1 MKQAIMIGAGNI
13 GRGFIGALLEK
24 SGYHVTFADVA
35 ENLISAINQRKS
47 YTVHI
52 QDRECAQWT
61 VTNISG
67 ISSAGP
73 ELAEAIAKDCQLIT
87 TAVGLRILPIV
98 AKPIAAGIQARKAA
112 GSTEIL
118 NIVACENAIRGTS
131 QLRDAVYALLSEE
144 ETAYAKEYVGFA
156 DCAVDRIVPKA
167 SFENP
172 LDVAVEQYTEWDVE
186 KGGWKGELPNIE
198 GCSFVDDL
206 SAYLERKLFTLNS
219 GHAICA
225 YLGALKGHKTIV
237 ESVADPAIGN
247 LVYQAM
253 QESGEGLIRKFGFDP
268 AAHHAYIDRIFARFQ
283 NPYLEDETARVAR
296 EPIRKLAPTDRLIK
310 PLVTAY
316 SYGLPVDHLL
326 VGAAAALHFDCPEDE
341 QSVELMGKI
350 KAEGVEKAL
359 AEYTGLQENE
369 PLFGRILD
377 VYRALSIAKSHS

>member
-35 ENLISAINQRKS
+35 ENLITAINERKS

-52 QDRECAQWT
+52 QDRECAEWT

-73 ELAEAIAKDCQLIT
+73 ELAEAIAGDCQLIT

-112 GSTEIL
+112 GSTQIL
-118 NIVACENAIRGTS
+118 NVVACENAIRGTS
-131 QLRDAVYALLSEE
+131 QLRDAVYSNLSEE
-144 ETAYAKEYVGFA
+144 ELAYAKEYVGFA

-186 KGGWKGELPNIE
+186 KGGWKGQRPEIE
-198 GCSFVDDL
+198 GLGWVDDL
-206 SAYLERKLFTLNS
+206 DAYLERKLFTLNS

-225 YLGALKGHKTIV
+225 YLGALRGHKTIV
-237 ESVADPAIGN
+237 ESIADPAIGP
-247 LVYQAM
+247 LVHQAM
-253 QESGEGLIRKFGFDP
+253 WESGEGLIQKFGFDP
-268 AAHHAYIDRIFARFQ
+268 EAHHAYIERIFARFQ
-283 NPYLEDETARVAR
+283 NPFLEDETARVAR
-296 EPIRKLAPTDRLIK
+296 EPIRKLAPTDRLMK
-310 PLVTAY
+310 PLMTAY
-316 SYGLPVDHLL
+316 GYGLPVDHLIF
-326 VGAAAALHFDCPEDE
+326 GAAAALHFNCPEDE
-341 QSVELMGKI
+341 QSVEMMKKI
-350 KAEGVEKAL
+350 EAEGVEKAL
-359 AEYTGLQENE
+359 EAYTGLKASD
-369 PLFGRILD
+369 PLFGRVLD
-377 VYRALSIAKSHS
+377 VYRGLGVAKK

>member
-35 ENLISAINQRKS
+35 ENLITAINERKS

-52 QDRECAQWT
+52 QDRECAEWT

-73 ELAEAIAKDCQLIT
+73 ELAEAIAGDCQLIT

-112 GSTEIL
+112 GSTQIL
-118 NIVACENAIRGTS
+118 NVVACENAIRGTS
-131 QLRDAVYALLSEE
+131 QLRDAVYSNLSEE
-144 ETAYAKEYVGFA
+144 ELAYAKEYVGFA

-186 KGGWKGELPNIE
+186 KGGWKGQRPEIE
-198 GCSFVDDL
+198 GLGWVDDL
-206 SAYLERKLFTLNS
+206 DAYLERKLFTLNS

-225 YLGALKGHKTIV
+225 YLGALRGHKTIV
-237 ESVADPAIGN
+237 ESIADPAIGP
-247 LVYQAM
+247 LVHQAM
-253 QESGEGLIRKFGFDP
+253 WESGEGLIQKFGFDP
-268 AAHHAYIDRIFARFQ
+268 EAHHAYIERIFARFQ
-283 NPYLEDETARVAR
+283 NPFLEDETARVAR
-296 EPIRKLAPTDRLIK
+296 EPIRKLAPTDRLMK
-310 PLVTAY
+310 PLMTAY
-316 SYGLPVDHLL
+316 GYGLPVDHLIF
-326 VGAAAALHFDCPEDE
+326 GAAAALHFNCPEDE
-341 QSVELMGKI
+341 QSVELQ
-350 KAEGVEKAL
+350 KAIQDGGVERAL
-359 AEYTGLQENE
+359 EKYTGLK
-369 PLFGRILD
+369 PGDALFTRILD
-377 VYRALSIAKSHS
+377 VYRALSIAKQ

>member
-35 ENLISAINQRKS
+35 ENLISAINERGS

-61 VTNISG
+61 VKNISG

-73 ELAEAIAKDCQLIT
+73 ELVDAIGGDCELIT

-98 AKPIAAGIQARKAA
+98 AKPIAAGIRARKAA
-112 GSTEIL
+112 GSRQLL
-118 NIVACENAIRGTS
+118 NVVACENAVRGTS
-131 QLRDAVYALLSEE
+131 QLREAVFTHLSEE
-144 ETAYAKEYVGFA
+144 EIAYAREYVGFA

-186 KGGWKGELPNIE
+186 KGGWKGELPEIQ
-198 GCSFVDDL
+198 GLGWVDNLD
-206 SAYLERKLFTLNS
+206 AYLERKLFTLNS

-225 YLGALKGHKTIV
+225 YLGALKGCRTIV
-237 ESVADPAIGN
+237 ESIADPAIGP
-247 LVYQAM
+247 LVRQAM
-253 QESGEGLIRKFGFDP
+253 WESGEGLIRKFGFDP
-268 AAHHAYIDRIFARFQ
+268 DAHHAYIDRIFARFQ
-283 NPYLEDETARVAR
+283 NPFLEDEAQRVAR

-310 PLVTAY
+310 PLMTAY
-316 SYGLPVDHLL
+316 SYGLNVDHLIF
-326 VGAAAALHFDCPEDE
+326 GAAAALHFNCPEDE
-341 QSVELMGKI
+341 QSVELMKKI
-350 KAEGVEKAL
+350 AEAGVEKAL
-359 AEYTGLQENE
+359 EEYTGLTPDH

-377 VYRALSIAKSHS
+377 VYRALGVAKR

>member
-35 ENLISAINQRKS
+35 ENLITAINERKS

-52 QDRECAQWT
+52 QDRECAEWT

-73 ELAEAIAKDCQLIT
+73 ELAEAIAGDCQLIT

-112 GSTEIL
+112 GSTQIL
-118 NIVACENAIRGTS
+118 NVVACENAIRGTS
-131 QLRDAVYALLSEE
+131 QLRDAVYSNLSEE
-144 ETAYAKEYVGFA
+144 ELAYAKEYVGFA

-186 KGGWKGELPNIE
+186 KGGWKGQRPEIE
-198 GCSFVDDL
+198 GLGWVDDL
-206 SAYLERKLFTLNS
+206 DAYLERKLFTLNS

-225 YLGALKGHKTIV
+225 YLGALRGHKTIV
-237 ESVADPAIGN
+237 ESIADPAIGP
-247 LVYQAM
+247 LVHQAM
-253 QESGEGLIRKFGFDP
+253 WESGEGLIQKFGFDP
-268 AAHHAYIDRIFARFQ
+268 EAHHAYIERIFARFQ
-283 NPYLEDETARVAR
+283 NPFLEDETARVAR
-296 EPIRKLAPTDRLIK
+296 EPIRKLAPTDRLMK
-310 PLVTAY
+310 PLMTAY
-316 SYGLPVDHLL
+316 GYGLPVDHLIF
-326 VGAAAALHFDCPEDE
+326 GAAAALHFNCPEDE
-341 QSVELMGKI
+341 QSVELQ
-350 KAEGVEKAL
+350 KAIQDGGVERAL
-359 AEYTGLQENE
+359 EKYTGLK
-369 PLFGRILD
+369 PGDALFTRILD
-377 VYRALSIAKSHS
+377 VYRALRIARQ

>member
-35 ENLISAINQRKS
+35 ENLITAINERKS

-52 QDRECAQWT
+52 QDRECAEWT

-73 ELAEAIAKDCQLIT
+73 ELAEAIAGDCQLIT

-112 GSTEIL
+112 GSTQIL
-118 NIVACENAIRGTS
+118 NVVACENAIRGTS
-131 QLRDAVYALLSEE
+131 QLRDAVYANLSG
-144 ETAYAKEYVGFA
+144 ADLDYAKEYVGFA

-186 KGGWKGELPNIE
+186 KGGWKGQRPEIE
-198 GCSFVDDL
+198 GLGWVDDL
-206 SAYLERKLFTLNS
+206 DAYLERKLFTLNS

-225 YLGALKGHKTIV
+225 YLGALRGHKTIV
-237 ESVADPAIGN
+237 ESIADPAIGP
-247 LVYQAM
+247 LVHQAM
-253 QESGEGLIRKFGFDP
+253 WESGEGLIQKFGFDP
-268 AAHHAYIDRIFARFQ
+268 EAHHAYIERIFARFQ
-283 NPYLEDETARVAR
+283 NPFLEDETARVAR
-296 EPIRKLAPTDRLIK
+296 EPIRKLAPTDRLMK
-310 PLVTAY
+310 PLMTAY
-316 SYGLPVDHLL
+316 GYGLPVDHLIF
-326 VGAAAALHFDCPEDE
+326 GAAAALHFNCPEDE
-341 QSVELMGKI
+341 QSVELQ
-350 KAEGVEKAL
+350 KAIQDGGVERAL
-359 AEYTGLQENE
+359 EKYTGLK
-369 PLFGRILD
+369 PGDALFTRILD
-377 VYRALSIAKSHS
+377 VYRALSIAKQ

>member
-24 SGYHVTFADVA
+24 SGWHVTFADVA
-35 ENLISAINQRKS
+35 ENLITAINERRS

-52 QDRECAQWT
+52 RDKECSQWT
-61 VTNISG
+61 VSSISG
-67 ISSAGP
+67 ISSAGQ
-73 ELAEAIAKDCQLIT
+73 ELVDAIAGDCQLIT

-98 AKPIAAGIQARKAA
+98 AKPIAAGIRARKQA
-112 GSTEIL
+112 GSRQLL
-118 NIVACENAIRGTS
+118 NVVACENAVRGTS
-131 QLRDAVYALLSEE
+131 QLRDAVYSHLSPEE
-144 ETAYAKEYVGFA
+144 IDYAKEYVGFA

-186 KGGWKGELPNIE
+186 KGGWKGELPDIQ

-206 SAYLERKLFTLNS
+206 SAYIERKLFTLNS

-225 YLGALKGHKTIV
+225 YLGALKGCRTIV
-237 ESVADPAIGN
+237 ESIADPAIGH
-247 LVYQAM
+247 LVYRAM
-253 QESGEGLIRKFGFDP
+253 WESGEGLIQKFSFDP
-268 AAHHAYIDRIFARFQ
+268 DAHHAYIDRIFARFQ

-310 PLVTAY
+310 PLTTAY
-316 SYGLPVDHLL
+316 GYGLNVDHLIF
-326 VGAAAALHFDCPEDE
+326 GAAAALHFDCPEDE
-341 QSVELMGKI
+341 QSVEMIGKI
-350 KAEGVEKAL
+350 QAEGVARAL
-359 AEYTGLQENE
+359 EAYTGLQSGH

-377 VYRALSIAKSHS
+377 VYRALGVSKK

>member
-35 ENLISAINQRKS
+35 ENLISAINERGS

-52 QDRECAQWT
+52 QDRECSDLT

-67 ISSAGP
+67 ISSANQ
-73 ELAEAIAKDCQLIT
+73 ELVDAIAGDCDIIT

-98 AKPIAAGIQARKAA
+98 AKPIAAGIRARKAA
-112 GSTEIL
+112 GSARLL
-118 NIVACENAIRGTS
+118 NVVACENAVRGTS
-131 QLRDAVYALLSEE
+131 QLREAVFACLSEDE
-144 ETAYAKEYVGFA
+144 AAYAKEYVGFA

-186 KGGWKGELPNIE
+186 KGGWKGELPDIQ

-206 SAYLERKLFTLNS
+206 SAYIERKLFTLNS

-225 YLGALKGHKTIV
+225 YLGTLKGYKTIV
-237 ESVADPAIGN
+237 ESIADPAIGSV
-247 LVYQAM
+247 VYQAM
-253 QESGEGLIRKFGFDP
+253 QESGEGLIKKFGFDP
-268 AAHHAYIDRIFARFQ
+268 DAHHAYIDRIFARFQ
-283 NPYLEDETARVAR
+283 NPYLEDEAQRVAR
-296 EPIRKLAPTDRLIK
+296 EPLRKLAPTDRLIK
-310 PLVTAY
+310 PLTTAY
-316 SYGLPVDHLL
+316 GYGLNVDHLIF
-326 VGAAAALHFDCPEDE
+326 GAAAALHFNCPEDE
-341 QSVELMGKI
+341 QSVEMIGKI
-350 KAEGVEKAL
+350 KSEGVEKAL
-359 AEYTGLQENE
+359 ADYTGLDPAS

-377 VYRALSIAKSHS
+377 VYRALRTAEK

>member
-35 ENLISAINQRKS
+35 ENLISAINERKQ

-73 ELAEAIAKDCQLIT
+73 ELAQAIAGDCEIIT

-98 AKPIAAGIQARKAA
+98 AKPIAAGIRARKAA
-112 GSTEIL
+112 GSTQIL
-118 NIVACENAIRGTS
+118 NVVACENAIRGTS
-131 QLRDAVYALLSEE
+131 QLRDAVYSNLNEE
-144 ETAYAKEYVGFA
+144 EIAYAKEYVGFA

-186 KGGWKGELPNIE
+186 KGGWKGERPEIQGL
-198 GCSFVDDL
+198 GWVDNLD
-206 SAYLERKLFTLNS
+206 AYLERKLFTLNS

-225 YLGALKGHKTIV
+225 YLGTLKGYKTIV
-237 ESVADPAIGN
+237 ESIADPAIGT
-247 LVYQAM
+247 LVHQAM
-253 QESGEGLIRKFGFDP
+253 WESGEGLIKKFGFDP
-268 AAHHAYIDRIFARFQ
+268 DAHHAYVESIFARFQ
-283 NPYLEDETARVAR
+283 NPFLADETQRVAR
-296 EPIRKLAPTDRLIK
+296 EPIRKLAPTDRLMK
-310 PLVTAY
+310 PLMTAY
-316 SYGLPVDHLL
+316 GYGLCVDHLIF
-326 VGAAAALHFDCPEDE
+326 GAAAALHFNCPEDE
-341 QSVELMGKI
+341 QSVELMKSIETG
-350 KAEGVEKAL
+350 GVEKAL
-359 AEYTGLQENE
+359 EQYTGLKQEDA
-369 PLFGRILD
+369 LFTRVLD
-377 VYRALSIAKSHS
+377 VYRALSIAKK

>member
-35 ENLISAINQRKS
+35 ENLISAINERKR

-52 QDRECAQWT
+52 QDQECAEWT

-67 ISSAGP
+67 ISSAGQ
-73 ELAEAIAKDCQLIT
+73 ELVDAIAGDCELIT

-112 GSTEIL
+112 GNTRIL
-118 NIVACENAIRGTS
+118 NVVACENAIRGTS
-131 QLRDAVYALLSEE
+131 QLREAVFSHLNEAEA
-144 ETAYAKEYVGFA
+144 AYAKEYVGFA

-186 KGGWKGELPNIE
+186 KGGWKGELPDIQ

-225 YLGALKGHKTIV
+225 YLGALKGYPTIV
-237 ESVADPAIGN
+237 KSVADPAIGH
-247 LVYQAM
+247 LVYRAM
-253 QESGEGLIRKFGFDP
+253 QESGEGLIQKFGFDP
-268 AAHHAYIDRIFARFQ
+268 DAHHAYIDRIFARFQ
-283 NPYLEDETARVAR
+283 NPFLEDETVRVAR

-310 PLVTAY
+310 PLTTAY
-316 SYGLPVDHLL
+316 NYGLPVDHLIF
-326 VGAAAALHFDCPEDE
+326 GAAAALRFDCPEDE
-341 QSVELMGKI
+341 QSVELMAKI
-350 KAEGVEKAL
+350 KAEGAEKAL
-359 AEYTGLQENE
+359 ADYTGLSADE
-369 PLFGRILD
+369 PLFRRILD
-377 VYRALSIAKSHS
+377 VYRALGISKC

>member
-35 ENLISAINQRKS
+35 ENLITAINERKS

-52 QDRECAQWT
+52 QDRECAEWT

-73 ELAEAIAKDCQLIT
+73 ELAEAIAGDCQLIT

-112 GSTEIL
+112 GSTQIL
-118 NIVACENAIRGTS
+118 NVVACENAIRGTS
-131 QLRDAVYALLSEE
+131 QLRDAVYSNLSEE
-144 ETAYAKEYVGFA
+144 ELAYAKEYVGFA

-186 KGGWKGELPNIE
+186 KGGWKGQRPEIE
-198 GCSFVDDL
+198 GLGWVDDL
-206 SAYLERKLFTLNS
+206 DAYLERKLFTLNS

-225 YLGALKGHKTIV
+225 YLGALRGHKTIV
-237 ESVADPAIGN
+237 ESIADPAIGP
-247 LVYQAM
+247 LVHQAM
-253 QESGEGLIRKFGFDP
+253 WESGEGLIQKFGFDP
-268 AAHHAYIDRIFARFQ
+268 EAHHAYIERIFARFQ
-283 NPYLEDETARVAR
+283 NPFLEDETARVAR
-296 EPIRKLAPTDRLIK
+296 EPIRKLAPTDRLMK
-310 PLVTAY
+310 PLMTAY
-316 SYGLPVDHLL
+316 GYGLNVDHLIF
-326 VGAAAALHFDCPEDE
+326 GAAAALHFNCPEDE
-341 QSVELMGKI
+341 QSVELQQAIQDG
-350 KAEGVEKAL
+350 GVERAL
-359 AEYTGLQENE
+359 EKYTGLK
-369 PLFGRILD
+369 PGDALFTRILD
-377 VYRALSIAKSHS
+377 VYRALRIAKQ